1 MLRNHKRFIIF
12 SVILLVII
20 ACFFLLFPTQQ
31 PTHQENTEAI
41 PTSNLVYDT
50 IQDIQGNLYPVIAIG
65 EQIWMAKNLELTEFD
80 CDSDQ
85 EVIFTNGLER
95 SPPVAFYDNKLRYAY
110 YKNDPKLGY
119 GVIYTYSMIK
129 NCNLCPEGYRVPT
142 KSDWETLI
150 KHIDD
155 NNNPGKELLLNGN
168 TGFNALLGGRID
180 SYGSV
185 LANQIVFFW
194 SQDLVPLSKQN
205 IAFVFEIHKS
215 GIIKLIGQDKKA
227 GQYIRCVKD
236 K

>member
-1 MLRNHKRFIIF
+1 
-12 SVILLVII
+12 
-20 ACFFLLFPTQQ
+20 
-31 PTHQENTEAI
+31 
-41 PTSNLVYDT
+41 
-50 IQDIQGNLYPVIAIG
+50 
-65 EQIWMAKNLELTEFD
+65 
-80 CDSDQ
+80 
-85 EVIFTNGLER
+85 
-95 SPPVAFYDNKLRYAY
+95 
-110 YKNDPKLGY
+110 
-119 GVIYTYSMIK
+119 MIK